1 MEKKEN
7 KMFQDSADHG
17 YVLSEEGVDE
27 GINAEWIRTVE
38 LSKKE
43 KISVKEAEKLFLTEK
58 YGEDYGEKGE

>member
-1 MEKKEN
+1 MN
-7 KMFQDSADHG
+7 
-17 YVLSEEGVDE
+17 LDE
-27 GINAEWIRTVE
+27 GINAEWIRIVE